1 MSDLGSDLGKRK
13 LSPEGQQLS
22 PEDLQ
27 RLTRTRL
34 EGPEEKQL
42 DLSHDNLK
50 QLLKGSQGLFGIY
63 SDVTKNAI
71 HLADR
76 ETTYRSNYVKEHSD
90 TNKPIY
96 DASSFLS
103 RFKNSDTNRD
113 SLLMPSDEFID
124 YNEKVTDKNIAK
136 TNELIDKQLN
146 EVVKID
152 YSKKPDV
159 LREFIKW
166 KNKPNNKNYV
176 IKKYDTP
183 LSKIE
188 NPYFIPSITDY
199 DFTLNNKAIEVLK
212 PHVEPDYMTNDVEPD
227 YMTNDVEKYYTIDLR
242 NITDDNDKEFFK
254 KFATIPPGLENY
266 VNDTYT
272 YKKYEDLPTYC
283 LVSNEIHSSLYLN
296 IPGGI
301 QYVIGFAPLTY
312 NTYYDGASVKNISF
326 KPWYPQYPGRMY
338 GIDPNY
344 TPEDAAEESNWITAI
359 GYITPKILK
368 RITTMLESVTLIKF
382 KTIDN
387 CIVDGVDACFF
398 ASTAKYSNNFSY
410 RSKFNCFG
418 MISYILGFTLNE
430 NNYRSFYI
438 SNDKENP
445 PLYLK
450 SLPHDIL
457 LKFMNSSNAK
467 QQFNIIRDIQLYYTF
482 YNYQKEIFG
491 EPPTWVN
498 NLYSLYTSTL
508 SFFWNGKTHGGK
520 VKRNK
525 TKRNKT
531 KRNKTKR
538 NKTKRNKLH
547 QIIT

>member
-1 MSDLGSDLGKRK
+1 MNHLGKRK
-13 LSPEGQQLS
+13 LSPEDFQQL
-22 PEDLQ
+22 
-27 RLTRTRL
+27 TRAQLL
-34 EGPEEKQL
+34 EGHKKKKL
-42 DLSHDNLK
+42 DLSPDNL
-50 QLLKGSQGLFGIY
+50 QLLLEGSQGLFGIY
-63 SDVTKNAI
+63 SDVTENAI
-71 HLADR
+71 HFADW
-76 ETTYRSNYVKEHSD
+76 ETIYRSSYVKEDSD

-103 RFKNSDTNRD
+103 RFTNSDTKRD
-113 SLLMPSDEFID
+113 SLLMPSQRDSLLMPSHEFID
-124 YNEKVTDKNIAK
+124 YTEKVTDKIIAK
-136 TNELIDKQLN
+136 TNKLIDKQLDRID
-146 EVVKID
+146 KIN
-152 YSKKPDV
+152 YSKNPDV
-159 LREFIKW
+159 LKEFKKW
-166 KNKPNNKNYV
+166 PNNPPIKNYV
-176 IKKYDTP
+176 IKTYDTP
-183 LSKIE
+183 LSEIE
-188 NPYFIPSITDY
+188 DLYFIPSIKDY
-199 DFTLNNKAIEVLK
+199 DFRLKDEAIEKLK
-212 PHVEPDYMTNDVEPD
+212 PHVEPETR
-227 YMTNDVEKYYTIDLR
+227 NDVEKYYTIDLR

-312 NTYYDGASVKNISF
+312 NTYYNGDSVKDTYYNGDSV
-326 KPWYPQYPGRMY
+326 KDTYKQWYPEYPGRMY

-344 TPEDAAEESNWITAI
+344 TPEDSAEESNWITAI
-359 GYITPKILK
+359 GYITPEILE
-368 RITTMLESVTLIKF
+368 RIKTMLESATLIKF

-398 ASTAKYSNNFSY
+398 ASTAKDSNNFSY

-418 MISYILGFTLNE
+418 MISYILGFTLDE
-430 NNYRSFYI
+430 SNYRSFYI

-450 SLPHDIL
+450 SLPHNIL
-457 LKFMNSSNAK
+457 LNFMNSSNAE
-467 QQFNIIRDIQLYYTF
+467 QQFNIIREIQLSHTL
-482 YNYQKEIFG
+482 YNYQADVFG
-491 EPPTWVN
+491 PSKTVDTKLKTIYHSIN
-498 NLYSLYTSTL
+498 SLIKTIL
-508 SFFWNGKTHGGK
+508 SKGGK